1 MNRLSIA
8 DLLCAAD
15 WQALAART
23 DGRGGALLPAVLDS
37 LSEGIALFDADDHLV
52 FCNARYRQFCPGA
65 GDMRGRGPV
74 LFADIL
80 KSMTSRGFIKAA
92 IGREAAWLAERMR
105 AHAHPDG
112 QPRDVQLSD
121 GAWMAVREQSL
132 PGGHVLV
139 TVTDGTPLKDRD
151 QRLGESERR
160 ITQARAQLGQAVES
174 MNEAF
179 VLFDSDDR
187 LALCNGR
194 FLEMTRPVADVVRP
208 GATFMD
214 IARASVERGQIP
226 AAKAQPET
234 WLTARLADHRDPRGP
249 HEIEYADGRTVLV
262 REARTPDGGYVAV
275 HADITLRRRAERAL
289 ADSEQRHRRLVE
301 MIPDLIC
308 VVVDGVIRYINQA
321 GTEILNRG
329 ERDVVGQ
336 PLAAFAPADQHAL
349 LAEVTNETAPPEDW
363 TLITLLAAPDRPV
376 ALEMVGLPFS
386 EAAGRGV
393 MVVGRDMTALR
404 RAHEDVANRERRLNG
419 IMDTVVDGIITIDER
434 GRIESFNRAAEIIFG
449 WTADEVIGES
459 IGILVPPSKRADHDR
474 SINTYI
480 EGGPPRIIGIGREE
494 VAVRKDGSTFPV
506 DLAVS
511 EMWLG
516 GRRLFTGVIR
526 DITERKTADKALRLS
541 EERYKLAL
549 AGTNEAIWDWDL
561 ETGTVYS
568 SPHAGTILGVP
579 SDELRDPQHW
589 LSLVHTD
596 DRADYRAAL
605 ISHLKGL
612 SEYFVYEYRLKP
624 RGAERTRWVRHR
636 GVAVRNEAGQVYRM
650 AGSVGDITEQRA
662 AQEDLTIA
670 KEQAELANRA
680 KTEFLATMSHELRT
694 PLNAI
699 IGFSEVIHTEIFGAV
714 TPVAYKEYAGNILD
728 SGRHL
733 LDVINDILDV
743 SRIEAGSMT
752 LHPEAVDITAVAKA
766 CVRLLSNR
774 AEEAHLNLETGL
786 APDLPAIWG
795 EERRLKQVLINLL
808 GNAIK
813 FTPSGGHVAL
823 MAYPGDDGALYI
835 EVADSGIGMRMEEIP
850 VALQPFQ
857 QIDSRLA
864 RRYEGTG
871 LGLPLT
877 KAFVQLHGGTMS
889 ITSALGEGTTVT
901 LRFPPEVLRDRGV

>member
-1 MNRLSIA
+1 MDA
-8 DLLCAAD
+8 
-15 WQALAART
+15 
-23 DGRGGALLPAVLDS
+23 
-37 LSEGIALFDADDHLV
+37 LSEGVAVFDSQDRLV
-52 FCNARYRQFCPGA
+52 FCNARYRDFCPGA
-65 GDMRGRGPV
+65 GSGEAGAM
-74 LFADIL
+74 FSDIL
-80 KSMTSRGFIKAA
+80 RSMTSRGLISAA
-92 IGREAAWLAERMR
+92 LGREEEWLAERLR
-105 AHAHPDG
+105 AHANPDG
-112 QPRDVQLSD
+112 KPREVELAD
-121 GAWMAVREQSL
+121 GAWMVVREQL
-132 PGGHVLV
+132 MPGGNVLI

-160 ITQARAQLGQAVES
+160 INQTRAQLGQAVES
-174 MNEAF
+174 MNEAL
-179 VLFDSDDR
+179 VLFDADDR

-194 FLEMTRPVADVVRP
+194 FLEMMRPVADVVRP
-208 GATFMD
+208 GATFLD
-214 IARASVERGQIP
+214 IMCAAVERGVIP
-226 AAKAQPET
+226 AAATKPDL
-234 WLTARLADHRDPRGP
+234 WLAARLADHRDPRGP

-308 VVVDGVIRYINQA
+308 VVVDGIVRYINQA
-321 GTEILNRG
+321 GTEILDR
-329 ERDVVGQ
+329 EDSAVLGQ
-336 PLAAFAPADQHAL
+336 PLATFAPSDQYPL
-349 LAEVTNETAPPEDW
+349 LTQVTNEAAPAAGW
-363 TLITLLAAPDRPV
+363 TLITLLSGAGKPV

-386 EAAGRGV
+386 EDGRRGV

-404 RAHEDVANRERRLNG
+404 SAHEDVANRERRLNG

-434 GRIESFNRAAEIIFG
+434 GRIESFNRAAETIFG
-449 WTADEVIGES
+449 WSAEEAIGQS
-459 IGILVPPSKRADHDR
+459 IGILIPQANRAAHDR
-474 SINTYI
+474 YMNNYI
-480 EGGPPRIIGIGREE
+480 AGGPPRIIGIGREE

-511 EMWLG
+511 ELWLG

-526 DITERKTADKALRLS
+526 DITERKRADEALRLS

-549 AGTNEAIWDWDL
+549 AGTNEANWDWDL
-561 ETGTVYS
+561 ETGAVYS
-568 SPHAGTILGVP
+568 SPHACHILGVTT
-579 SDELRDPQHW
+579 DELSDAKRW
-589 LSLVHTD
+589 LSLVHPQ
-596 DRADYRAAL
+596 DRASYRAAL
-605 ISHLKGL
+605 IEHLKGRT
-612 SEYFVYEYRLKP
+612 EYFVYEYRLAP
-624 RGAERTRWVRHR
+624 NRGERDRWVRHR
-636 GVAVRNEAGQVYRM
+636 GVAVRNAAGRVYRM
-650 AGSVGDITEQRA
+650 AGSVGDITAQHA
-662 AQEDLTIA
+662 AQEDLVIA

-699 IGFSEVIHTEIFGAV
+699 IGFSEVIHSELFGAV
-714 TPVAYKEYAGNILD
+714 TPKPYREYAGNILE

-752 LHPEAVDITAVAKA
+752 LHPEAIDVAGVAQA
-766 CVRLLSNR
+766 CLRLLSGR
-774 AEEAHLNLETGL
+774 AEEANLHLETGL

-813 FTPSGGHVAL
+813 FTPPGGRVAL
-823 MAYPGDDGALYI
+823 MAYRTEENGLII
-835 EVADSGIGMRMEEIP
+835 EVADSGIGMKSEDIP
-850 VALQPFQ
+850 VALKPFL

-877 KAFVQLHGGTMS
+877 KAFVELHGGTMA
-889 ITSALGEGTTVT
+889 ITSALGKGTTVT
-901 LRFPPEVLRDRGV
+901 LSFPPCVLRENVAKS